1 MCSCKFQAEFL
12 VFLLLLL
19 QLAFV
24 VAVLLQEHAFYFLM
38 PFFLFVALLS
48 EGWIFFEEDFCL
60 CLLLEVFKIVEF
72 GIEVIDV
79 PFEIV

>member
-1 MCSCKFQAEFL
+1 MCSGKFQAEFL

-24 VAVLLQEHAFYFLM
+24 VAVLLQEHAFDFLM
-38 PFFLFVALLS
+38 PFLLFVALLS
-48 EGWIFFEEDFCL
+48 EGRIFFEEDFGFS
-60 CLLLEVFKIVEF
+60 LLLEVFKIGEF